1 MRQSSRRRVRSLR
14 RRLRRKGSPEEQRAR
29 VKAHLRLGS
38 CYVSINDAL
47 DALNREDIVGSALSR
62 RGAKNRHS
70 ASLASFVHLLT
81 MDCET

>member
-47 DALNREDIVGSALSR
+47 DALNREDYAAARTATEQVMH
-62 RGAKNRHS
+62 HS
-70 ASLASFVHLLT
+70 ADAL
-81 MDCET
+81 ETLNALDGGKSA